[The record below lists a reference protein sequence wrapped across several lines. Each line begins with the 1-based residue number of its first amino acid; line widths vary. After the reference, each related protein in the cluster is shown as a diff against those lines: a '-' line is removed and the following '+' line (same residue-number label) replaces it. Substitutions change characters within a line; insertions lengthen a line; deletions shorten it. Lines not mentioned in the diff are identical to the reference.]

1 MSKIKNVPP
10 FSAFFNPILQALREL
25 GGSASVDEL
34 DLKVIELTRLTEA
47 QQQILHEPDKGGR
60 TEVEYQLAWARTYL
74 KKYGAIEN
82 SARGVW
88 AFTPEGRNLDKV
100 DEREVKRYG
109 RDEVRNTDIQDEEEN
124 EVGDTVLSWRD
135 EVLEYLR
142 AMHPEAFER
151 LAQRMLREAGF
162 IQVEVTGRSGDGGI
176 DGKGIVR
183 FAGFLNFRFM
193 FQCKR
198 YLGTVSSGQIRDFR
212 GAIIGRADRG
222 LFITTG
228 TFSKDAV
235 NEANR
240 DGAPTIDLI
249 DGEQLIDK
257 LRELNLGIKTQL
269 VEQVVVDKSWFES
282 I

>member
-1 MSKIKNVPP
+1 LKTKNVPS
-10 FSAFFNPILQALREL
+10 FDSFFNSILQALKEL

-34 DLKVIELTRLTEA
+34 DSKVVDLMKLTET
-47 QQQILHEPDKGGR
+47 QQQVLHDPNKGGR
-60 TEVEYQLAWARTYL
+60 TEIEYQLAWARTYL
-74 KKYGAIEN
+74 KKYGVIEN
-82 SARGVW
+82 SARSVW
-88 AFTPEGRNLDKV
+88 AFSPTGRTV
-100 DEREVKRYG
+100 DNVDAREVKRYV
-109 RDEVRNTDIQDEEEN
+109 RENRKEIIVTEDEDGIEDAIP
-124 EVGDTVLSWRD
+124 SWRD
-135 EVLEYLR
+135 EVLDCLL
-142 AMHPEAFER
+142 AMHPQTFER
-151 LAQRMLREAGF
+151 LTQRMLREAGF

-183 FAGFLNFRFM
+183 FGGFLNFRFL

-198 YLGTVSSGQIRDFR
+198 YSGTVGSSQIRDFR

-228 TFSKDAV
+228 SFSKDAIS
-235 NEANR
+235 ESNR
-240 DGAPTIDLI
+240 DGAPPIDLI

-257 LRELNLGIKTQL
+257 LRELNLGIRTEL